1 MSEFFHEQRHDNR
14 HITGLYCHSHLCRLS
29 KQELDDEYAQQ
40 EKFMR
45 NKYNSAI
52 SEANHLIS
60 LVKDDKKR
68 EHYSSISRR
77 INTSLSEINT
87 QADWIN
93 RKHERD
99 NEKIS

>member
-1 MSEFFHEQRHDNR
+1 
-14 HITGLYCHSHLCRLS
+14 
-29 KQELDDEYAQQ
+29 
-40 EKFMR
+40 MR

-60 LVKDDKKR
+60 LIKDDKKR